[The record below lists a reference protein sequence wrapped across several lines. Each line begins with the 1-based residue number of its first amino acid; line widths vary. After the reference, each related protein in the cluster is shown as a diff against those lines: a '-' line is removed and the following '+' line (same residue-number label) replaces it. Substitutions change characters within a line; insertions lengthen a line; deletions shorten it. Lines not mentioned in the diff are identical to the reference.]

1 MKKPVI
7 LLTARGHTHYYSRVF
22 ADNDS
27 YFDYIRAGGGLPV
40 LGMAASRE
48 EAKMFAQKLAHDMRL
63 QGFRVMSDIAERN
76 VKGQFKY
83 ADRVKARYTVVIGEE
98 EISSGELTLKH
109 MESGDQKKIRLADL
123 TAVLQE
129 NR

>member
-1 MKKPVI
+1 MIVMEA
-7 LLTARGHTHYYSRVF
+7 TGAF
-22 ADNDS
+22 
-27 YFDYIRAGGGLPV
+27 LPEDPPTDLFIAFV
-40 LGMAASRE
+40 GE